1 MNLTEFTHPEDLDAL
16 EVLNAIP
23 ILPVVLKKAMDLGVE
38 QLYFGLNKASKIRL
52 SENQLPELY
61 NILPP
66 IC

>member
-38 QLYFGLNKASKIRL
+38 QWS
-52 SENQLPELY
+52 
-61 NILPP
+61 
-66 IC
+66 